1 MRKALFGSPFIIQG
15 FGGDVSIEKGQK
27 TYNLMMEY
35 ASGGTLRGLIK
46 QKGGRMH
53 EAEVACY
60 TAMLLQGLS
69 CVHEKGIVHCDMKP
83 DNILVFPM
91 KERDGILN
99 HHLVKIADFGLAKK
113 IWEKDMIDEP
123 GRASS
128 NRGALLYASPESIR
142 TEQELINKVTLERPE
157 IPDYVSEIARD
168 FLEKCLERQLHKRW
182 TTRRLLRHPFI
193 ANNAR
198 HFRITDH
205 LLRSNNPFGSDMI
218 REQFTFFR

>member
-1 MRKALFGSPFIIQG
+1 
-15 FGGDVSIEKGQK
+15 
-27 TYNLMMEY
+27 
-35 ASGGTLRGLIK
+35 
-46 QKGGRMH
+46 
-53 EAEVACY
+53 
-60 TAMLLQGLS
+60 
-69 CVHEKGIVHCDMKP
+69 MKP

-91 KERDGILN
+91 KESDGILN

-113 IWEKDMIDEP
+113 IWEKDMIGEP

-142 TEQELINKVTLERPE
+142 LGYHSEGNDVWSLGCVVFEMLTGQPLWITRTEQELINKVTLERPE
-157 IPDYVSEIARD
+157 IPYYVSEIARD
-168 FLEKCLERQLHKRW
+168 FLEKNVLRQLHKRW
-182 TTRRLLRHPFI
+182 TTKHLRHPFI

-218 REQFTFFR
+218 RRTNTFSDSYAYPQQQCFPYRPIIQQNKRFLMG